1 MKYIKKTLILLL
13 IIMLGVVTKVK
24 ALSHDEPFVD
34 TSKAA
39 PSDFVKTF
47 KTEIPK
53 VASPIYK
60 NGLVTVYFEPKIKKD
75 SVHHYYLYDIEE
87 EETELDGNEEYRY
100 KGEIVDPGIV
110 YIINNG
116 YPNKSY
122 TITSSAAYP
131 DKSPEM
137 NNYTVTQLALW
148 IYNHEVWGKT
158 FSKYD
163 VISNMPTNAFYK
175 DLIVKAKALSDAAK
189 AVHDR
194 EWNGGRIIPA
204 MNEPIVSTT
213 SLKVVNTN
221 YLLSEEVEVPTVML
235 DNFIVTADKGLVVDL
250 NGNPKQTFNP
260 GEKFRIKYNSPE
272 SVSITVTIKSSASYD
287 HVYAY
292 KNYTNHDHMDLLL
305 AVTQTEPQNFEKVLT
320 FTYSNENKIRVSNQ
334 NSITGAEVAGTTL
347 VIKDQAGNVVVSPW
361 VTTLV
366 PYEVVLDPGTYLLQE
381 TIATTGYKL
390 NTQAVKFTV
399 KSDGTLAEPL
409 IMKNEPLKGLK
420 LEYLDGNTGRMLPG
434 AQLRITLEDGTLI
447 TNFTTTDSLTYIML
461 EPGTYK
467 LFEVVPAS
475 GYAKSQEVIT
485 FVVDNN
491 QITPALEMDSFPL
504 RGFNVTLIDKDT
516 KALIPNAV
524 LALQRADGTDVA
536 RWETTDEPYKALV
549 QAGTYYLVEIEAP
562 EDYILSEEKI
572 EVVVDQYGETSED
585 IVMVNEGAKIP
596 VPITGATKTILVFIC
611 SILLIGCGSV
621 LLYKSR
627 KQY

>member
-1 MKYIKKTLILLL
+1 
-13 IIMLGVVTKVK
+13 
-24 ALSHDEPFVD
+24 
-34 TSKAA
+34 
-39 PSDFVKTF
+39 
-47 KTEIPK
+47 
-53 VASPIYK
+53 
-60 NGLVTVYFEPKIKKD
+60 
-75 SVHHYYLYDIEE
+75 
-87 EETELDGNEEYRY
+87 
-100 KGEIVDPGIV
+100 
-110 YIINNG
+110 
-116 YPNKSY
+116 
-122 TITSSAAYP
+122 
-131 DKSPEM
+131 M

-158 FSKYD
+158 FAKYD
-163 VISNMPTNAFYK
+163 VINNKPTNAFYA
-175 DLIVKAKALSDAAK
+175 DLITKAKALSDAAK

-194 EWNGGRIIPA
+194 EWNGSRIIPA

-235 DNFIVTADKGLVVDL
+235 DNFTVTVDKGMVVDL

-260 GEKFRIKYNSPE
+260 GEKFKIKYNTPE
-272 SVSITVTIKSSASYD
+272 SVTIKVTIKSSASYD

-305 AVTQTEPQNFEKVLT
+305 AVTQNEPQNFEKVLT

-347 VIKDQAGNVVVSPW
+347 VIKDQAGNVVVQPW
-361 VTTLV
+361 VTTLN

-390 NTQAVKFTV
+390 NTQAVRFTV

-485 FVVDNN
+485 FVVDSN

-504 RGFNVTLIDKDT
+504 RGFNVSLVDKDT
-516 KALIPNAV
+516 KKLIPNAV

-536 RWETTDEPYKALV
+536 RWETTEEPYKALV
-549 QAGTYYLVEIEAP
+549 QAGTYYLVEITAP

-572 EVVVDQYGETSED
+572 EVVVDQYGETTED
-585 IVMVNEGAKIP
+585 VVMVNETAKIP
-596 VPITGATKTILVFIC
+596 VPITGATKTILVFVC
-611 SILLIGCGSV
+611 SILLIGCGGV

>member
-1 MKYIKKTLILLL
+1 
-13 IIMLGVVTKVK
+13 
-24 ALSHDEPFVD
+24 
-34 TSKAA
+34 
-39 PSDFVKTF
+39 
-47 KTEIPK
+47 
-53 VASPIYK
+53 
-60 NGLVTVYFEPKIKKD
+60 
-75 SVHHYYLYDIEE
+75 
-87 EETELDGNEEYRY
+87 
-100 KGEIVDPGIV
+100 
-110 YIINNG
+110 
-116 YPNKSY
+116 
-122 TITSSAAYP
+122 
-131 DKSPEM
+131 
-137 NNYTVTQLALW
+137 
-148 IYNHEVWGKT
+148 
-158 FSKYD
+158 
-163 VISNMPTNAFYK
+163 MPTNAFYK

-485 FVVDNN
+485 FVVDK
-491 QITPALEMDSFPL
+491 T
-504 RGFNVTLIDKDT
+504 
-516 KALIPNAV
+516 
-524 LALQRADGTDVA
+524 
-536 RWETTDEPYKALV
+536 
-549 QAGTYYLVEIEAP
+549 
-562 EDYILSEEKI
+562 EKI
-572 EVVVDQYGETSED
+572 INVSYR
-585 IVMVNEGAKIP
+585 KIHKIYIRNFKP
-596 VPITGATKTILVFIC
+596 
-611 SILLIGCGSV
+611 
-621 LLYKSR
+621 
-627 KQY
+627 

>member
-13 IIMLGVVTKVK
+13 IIMLGVATKVK

-34 TSKAA
+34 TNSQA

-47 KTEIPK
+47 RTEIPK

-60 NGLVTVYFEPKIKKD
+60 NGLVTVYFEPKIKQD
-75 SVHHYYLYDIEE
+75 NVHHYYLYDIEE
-87 EETELDGNEEYRY
+87 EETELEGNEEYRY

-158 FSKYD
+158 FAKYD
-163 VISNMPTNAFYK
+163 VITNKPTNAFYA
-175 DLIVKAKALSDAAK
+175 DLITKAKALSDAAK
-189 AVHDR
+189 VVHDR
-194 EWNGGRIIPA
+194 EWNGSRIIPA

-235 DNFIVTADKGLVVDL
+235 DNFTVTADKGLVVDL

-260 GEKFRIKYNSPE
+260 GEKFRIKYNTPE
-272 SVSITVTIKSSASYD
+272 SVTIKVTIKSSASYD

-305 AVTQTEPQNFEKVLT
+305 AVTQNEPQNFEKVLT

-347 VIKDQAGNVVVSPW
+347 VIKDQAGNVIVQPW
-361 VTTLV
+361 VTTLN
-366 PYEVVLDPGTYLLQE
+366 PYEVVLDPGTYLLHE

-475 GYAKSQEVIT
+475 GYAKSKEVIT
-485 FVVDNN
+485 FVVDSN

-504 RGFNVTLIDKDT
+504 RGFNVTLVDKDT
-516 KALIPNAV
+516 KKLIPNAV

-536 RWETTDEPYKALV
+536 RWETTEEPYRALV
-549 QAGTYYLVEIEAP
+549 QAGTYYLVEITAP
-562 EDYILSEEKI
+562 DDYILSEEKI

-585 IVMVNEGAKIP
+585 IVMMNETAKIP
-596 VPITGATKTILVFIC
+596 VPITGATRTILVFVC
-611 SILLIGCGSV
+611 SILLIGCGGV

>member
-1 MKYIKKTLILLL
+1 MKYIKNTLILLL
-13 IIMLGVVTKVK
+13 IVMLGMVTKVK
-24 ALSHDEPFVD
+24 ALSHSEPFVD
-34 TSKAA
+34 TTQQA

-47 KTEIPK
+47 RTEIPK
-53 VASPIYK
+53 VASPVYK
-60 NGLVTVYFEPKIKKD
+60 NGLVTVYFEPRIKKD
-75 SVHHYYLYDIEE
+75 NVHHYYLYDIEE
-87 EETELDGNEEYRY
+87 EETELNGNEEYRY

-110 YIINNG
+110 YIIKNG
-116 YPNKSY
+116 YPAKSY
-122 TITSSAAYP
+122 TITNSAAYP

-158 FSKYD
+158 FAKYD
-163 VISNMPTNAFYK
+163 VISNMSTNAFYR
-175 DLIVKAKALSDAAK
+175 DLVVKAKALSDAAK

-194 EWNGGRIIPA
+194 EWNGSRIIPA
-204 MNEPIVSTT
+204 MNEPVVTTT
-213 SLKVVNTN
+213 SLKVIDTN

-235 DNFIVTADKGLVVDL
+235 DNFIVTSDKGLIVDT

-260 GEKFRIKYNSPE
+260 GEKFRVKYNTPE
-272 SVSITVTIKSSASYD
+272 SVMITVTIKSSASYD

-292 KNYTNHDHMDLLL
+292 SNYTDHDHMDLLL
-305 AVTQTEPQNFEKVLT
+305 AVVQNEPQSFEKTLT

-334 NSITGAEVAGTTL
+334 NSITGNEVAGTTL

-361 VTTLV
+361 VTTLN
-366 PYEVVLDPGTYLLQE
+366 PYEVTLDPGTYMLHE

-390 NTQAVKFTV
+390 NTTPIKFTV

-420 LEYLDGNTGRMLPG
+420 LEYLDGATGKMLPG

-447 TNFTTTDSLTYIML
+447 TNFTTTDKLTYIML

-467 LFEVVPAS
+467 IFEMVPAS
-475 GYAKSQEVIT
+475 GYAKSKETIT
-485 FVVDNN
+485 FTVDKNG
-491 QITPALEMDSFPL
+491 ITPPLEMNSYL
-504 RGFNVTLIDKDT
+504 LKGFNVSLLDKDSKT
-516 KALIPNAV
+516 PITGAV

-536 RWETTDEPYKALV
+536 RWETTEETYKAYV
-549 QAGTYYLVEIEAP
+549 QAGTYYLVEISAN
-562 EDYILSEEKI
+562 EDYILTEDKI
-572 EVVVDQYGETSED
+572 EVVVDQYGQTEKD
-585 IVMVNEGAKIP
+585 IVMYNELAKIP
-596 VPITGATKTILVFIC
+596 VPITGATRTILVFA
-611 SILLIGCGSV
+611 SSLLLIGCGFI